1 MTASAAS
8 GQPTSTFNSLA
19 GHDLVTV
26 AGDLDG
32 DGHADLVAR
41 DPATGRLDAYLG
53 NGQSGF
59 TVKQLGDSW
68 GKYDA
73 DRRARR
79 RRRRRSGRPGGPRH
93 RGRVLPAARHRRRRV
108 RRTRTHPRHA
118 GRATTPSPATATSTA
133 TARSTCWCGPPGASQ
148 VFVKPNR
155 GNGRFGH
162 PLGPVTAPAGS
173 TGLNA
178 GASAYG
184 GPAPGPARRAAA
196 TPSCC
201 YRNAGTYET
210 GTPIAT
216 GVVVPKAGHDP
227 QRRRLGPR
235 RRRRHDRA
243 QRQLGQAVALP
254 RQRAAASSRRRRRS
268 PPGSRRSSCSPRSA
282 T

>member
-1 MTASAAS
+1 MRPGDGNGGF
-8 GQPTSTFNSLA
+8 GQPVGTFNSLA

-68 GKYDA
+68 GKYDVIAGPGDVDGDGRPDLVARGA
-73 DRRARR
+73 DGAFYLVPGIGGRRLRRA
-79 RRRRRSGRPGGPRH
+79 GAD
-93 RGRVLPAARHRRRRV
+93 PAA
-108 RRTRTHPRHA
+108 A
-118 GRATTPSPATATSTA
+118 GTATTPSPATATSTA
-133 TARSTCWCGPPGASQ
+133 TARSTCWCAPAGSSK

-162 PLGPVTAPAGS
+162 PLGPVDGLRRA

-184 GPAPGPARRAAA
+184 GSAPDLLARIGRHRRAAA
-196 TPSCC
+196 
-201 YRNAGTYET
+201 
-210 GTPIAT
+210 
-216 GVVVPKAGHDP
+216 
-227 QRRRLGPR
+227 QRRHLR
-235 RRRRHDRA
+235 DR
-243 QRQLGQAVALP
+243 
-254 RQRAAASSRRRRRS
+254 
-268 PPGSRRSSCSPRSA
+268 
-282 T
+282 